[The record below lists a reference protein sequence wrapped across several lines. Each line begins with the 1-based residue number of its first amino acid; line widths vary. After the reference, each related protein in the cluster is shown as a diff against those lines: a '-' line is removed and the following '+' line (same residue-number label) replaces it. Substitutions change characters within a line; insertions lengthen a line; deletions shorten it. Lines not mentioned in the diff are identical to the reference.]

1 MEKGKTQLK
10 NLVGSTCEDQKNRY
24 QVGSTFHVFVLAFDH
39 PQIQLCCVVDLR
51 RWTCNLTVRCFK
63 YKNNMGPFE
72 QKKLSAL
79 KPSN

>member
-39 PQIQLCCVVDLR
+39 PQ
-51 RWTCNLTVRCFK
+51 
-63 YKNNMGPFE
+63 
-72 QKKLSAL
+72 
-79 KPSN
+79 SNYVAWLI